1 MTRITK
7 KQLPHHY
14 AASRVL
20 RSRKGLVTFSILVA
34 VSLIGFFTHTKNDV
48 SSTNSGESE
57 EDIGGDFEQIIPRI
71 GEVMP
76 LSWKADRNLVTPNAY
91 RVSLPP
97 ELLRAMKEYCDTNG
111 LTELARHYILSEENN
126 ISPGGE
132 EYLTLKDG
140 LLWYAQ
146 RPAKKWKS
154 DMHWI
159 SPANEETHEAYLKL
173 INENGFLSVLN
184 YIGDKLGLDSL
195 VAYHLTFIVVSHCER
210 GFLHHDTT
218 GTDGKVFNVIIP
230 MEMVDGSP
238 PELIITKFDDDHVKG
253 RLKYQ
258 TNVAVLIGDDAR
270 HATSECDYRDEPGA
284 MRLAATVYIADIN
297 EDNAESIAS
306 GTLTQAFPLPDVDW
320 LLSQRARHWERDI
333 MRTDI
338 GENGVRKHFVGDRG
352 RRGYDPYDNE
362 HMDCANRVAGNPSKC
377 EIDWDTRSQCPVT
390 CGVYLDSSHWL

>member
-126 ISPGGE
+126 ISPGKPMIFHE
-132 EYLTLKDG
+132 TVYSISKKDCDVFYLVSIKI
-140 LLWYAQ
+140 
-146 RPAKKWKS
+146 KVEKN
-154 DMHWI
+154 I
-159 SPANEETHEAYLKL
+159 S
-173 INENGFLSVLN
+173 
-184 YIGDKLGLDSL
+184 
-195 VAYHLTFIVVSHCER
+195 
-210 GFLHHDTT
+210 
-218 GTDGKVFNVIIP
+218 
-230 MEMVDGSP
+230 
-238 PELIITKFDDDHVKG
+238 
-253 RLKYQ
+253 RLKMAFFGMLNDLRKSGNQ
-258 TNVAVLIGDDAR
+258 ICIG
-270 HATSECDYRDEPGA
+270 
-284 MRLAATVYIADIN
+284 
-297 EDNAESIAS
+297 
-306 GTLTQAFPLPDVDW
+306 
-320 LLSQRARHWERDI
+320 
-333 MRTDI
+333 
-338 GENGVRKHFVGDRG
+338 
-352 RRGYDPYDNE
+352 
-362 HMDCANRVAGNPSKC
+362 
-377 EIDWDTRSQCPVT
+377 
-390 CGVYLDSSHWL
+390 